1 MSLLDQEARSSRSRL
16 MGRYLFVH
24 HFPKGFQGSPETAA
38 AATAWFRRI
47 EPNLAGRTP
56 PAAELQQFGDPGAEP
71 VPAAY
76 EVITADDAEVA
87 MDLAKAWPLL
97 TRGGRIEVREL
108 TTERFTLPA
117 SAEAVTAEATSR

>member
-1 MSLLDQEARSSRSRL
+1 

-38 AATAWFRRI
+38 AAAAWFERL

-56 PAAELQQFGDPGAEP
+56 PATAARHFGDPDAEP
-71 VPAAY
+71 VPTAY
-76 EVITADDAEVA
+76 EIITADDPEVA
-87 MDLAKAWPLL
+87 MDLARAWPLV

-108 TTERFTLPA
+108 TTQRFALPTSPVA
-117 SAEAVTAEATSR
+117 ATA